1 MATGGRSREAAAGA
15 LPPLLP
21 SRRCTEGRAGSAPG
35 ERRAGGLRPAEEAR
49 AGPLSP
55 PLSAKSPRRGG
66 VAGLGLAGAG
76 RTAFENGASRL
87 PLCLP
92 QRGGNVPGR
101 PGGEGRKRGHGR
113 RGAGEG
119 VTGAR
124 GAGRGVAAGLAAGR
138 REAALGAGP
147 GARPGCP
154 GPSACRERSP
164 PCPPALLHPSLAP
177 GVPAA
182 GERLALGARGEAPA
196 ASGSGGSRAL
206 EPGSRSGGGR
216 GRRHPA
222 PTRRGCRPAPMS
234 PCAVDGEAG
243 GCGASGPGSKS
254 LNRAVPSL
262 PGLTVELQ

>member
-66 VAGLGLAGAG
+66 VAGPGLAGAG
-76 RTAFENGASRL
+76 RTLFENGASRL

-101 PGGEGRKRGHGR
+101 PGGKGRKRGHGR

-124 GAGRGVAAGLAAGR
+124 GAGRGAAAGLAAGR
-138 REAALGAGP
+138 RRGSAGGGAGGPAGVPRSERLP
-147 GARPGCP
+147 GAEPFLPPRALASQP
-154 GPSACRERSP
+154 GPWG
-164 PCPPALLHPSLAP
+164 PS
-177 GVPAA
+177 
-182 GERLALGARGEAPA
+182 
-196 ASGSGGSRAL
+196 
-206 EPGSRSGGGR
+206 GR
-216 GRRHPA
+216 
-222 PTRRGCRPAPMS
+222 
-234 PCAVDGEAG
+234 
-243 GCGASGPGSKS
+243 
-254 LNRAVPSL
+254 
-262 PGLTVELQ
+262 